1 MRPRVPR
8 LSTLLSLAK
17 RKYLDTPMKPFR
29 PLQHLSATASPFLA
43 VLALAA
49 CAAAPIRDATYVL
62 KPRQSVDL
70 SRDVTITYDSFSDSR
85 CPANAKCIWAGRL
98 AFRFLLDG
106 PAGREEIT
114 LGPDQP
120 TAAPNA
126 LHGAHLALDLTAV
139 PPARVGSG
147 RPADLI
153 PVTLKV
159 SAR

>member
-1 MRPRVPR
+1 VPH
-8 LSTLLSLAK
+8 LSSLLSLVK

-29 PLQHLSATASPFLA
+29 HLPHLIASAAI
-43 VLALAA
+43 VALAA
-49 CAAAPIRDATYVL
+49 CAAAPIGDATYVL

-106 PAGREEIT
+106 PDGREEIS

-126 LHGAHLALDLTAV
+126 LRGARLALDLTAV

-153 PVTLKV
+153 PVTLRV